1 MLGNAAP
8 FQAVVGA
15 IAHYVERARGR
26 GYQVEVSRTWSKK
39 EAPLI
44 SGPRPTVVAGPFA
57 TYNQATAEAD
67 AIIAALRAGT
77 YLDAP

>member
-8 FQAVVGA
+8 FQAVIGA
-15 IAHYVERARGR
+15 LAHYVERAGGR
-26 GYQVEVSRTWSKK
+26 GYQVEVSRNWRKK

-44 SGPRPTVVAGPFA
+44 SGPRPSVVVGPFA
-57 TYNQATAEAD
+57 THNQATAEAD

-77 YLDAP
+77 YPDAP